1 MKPPEPI
8 RGVNRQ
14 PANILP
20 FDPTPSQIEEAC
32 LRIQQNWSTRTRR
45 RRVVGQATG
54 VSVVVA
60 RPSRRRGS
68 LPLD

>member
-1 MKPPEPI
+1 M
-8 RGVNRQ
+8 RDVNRQ

-20 FDPTPSQIEEAC
+20 VDPTPRQIQEAC
-32 LRIQQNWSTRTRR
+32 LRIQQNWSTKTRQ
-45 RRVVGQATG
+45 RRVVGRATG
-54 VSVVVA
+54 VSLVVA